1 MNVPSGVAR
10 NPQADEQLVR
20 TLYDEYGSALL
31 RYVTGLVGGDRQ
43 RAEDIVQET
52 LLRAWR
58 HPEVLRSEGRSP
70 RAWLF
75 TVARNLVIDAHR
87 ARSVRPSELPE
98 DYARD
103 SGSTD
108 GGLESALTRFELL
121 DALDGLSPQ
130 HRDALVLVFYRGHS
144 VVEAAAILGIPEG
157 TVKSRCHY
165 ALRTLRVLCQERGLI
180 P

>member
-1 MNVPSGVAR
+1 LYAQYAR
-10 NPQADEQLVR
+10 
-20 TLYDEYGSALL
+20 GLL
-31 RYVTGLVGGDRQ
+31 GYVSSLMGADRQ

-58 HPEVLRSEGRSP
+58 NPEVLQDQGRSP

-87 ARSVRPSELPE
+87 AQTARPPELLVDPPNWV
-98 DYARD
+98 
-103 SGSTD
+103 GSTD
-108 GGLESALTRFELL
+108 GGMDALLTRFELL
-121 DALDGLSPQ
+121 DALDCLNPD
-130 HRDALVLVFYRGHS
+130 HRDVLLLVFYEDHS
-144 VVEAAAILGIPEG
+144 IAQAAELLNVPEG

-165 ALRTLRVLCQERGLI
+165 AMRALRVLFQERGLI